1 MHLLPFVLDQADRTH
16 CRGQGTFERRGYVHS
31 LQFCS
36 AVLHFLFLNL
46 FSEPVDFFLGA
57 GVLLLLVQKL
67 LDFLL
72 TDVGK
77 QLEKVT
83 GVCSDDLKQLS
94 TSYLTVLS
102 QVIESLSFFLDT
114 HPN

>member
-1 MHLLPFVLDQADRTH
+1 MLHQANRTH
-16 CRGQGTFERRGYVHS
+16 CRGQGTFERRGYVHF
-31 LQFCS
+31 LQLCS
-36 AVLHFLFLNL
+36 AVLHFFFLNL
-46 FSEPVDFFLGA
+46 FLQFVDFLLGA

-77 QLEKVT
+77 QLGKVT
-83 GVCSDDLKQLS
+83 GVCSNDLKQLS
-94 TSYLTVLS
+94 TSHLTVLS
-102 QVIESLSFFLDT
+102 QAIESLSFFLDT